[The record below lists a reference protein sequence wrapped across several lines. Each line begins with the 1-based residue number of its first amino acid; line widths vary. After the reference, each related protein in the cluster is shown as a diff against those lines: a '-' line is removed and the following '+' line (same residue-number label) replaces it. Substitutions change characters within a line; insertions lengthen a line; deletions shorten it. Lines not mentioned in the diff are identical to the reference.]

1 MLKRASFVEVN
12 THSLRHNFNA
22 VKNIV
27 PKDACVMAVVKAN
40 AYGAGALKASEIF
53 LQEGANYLG
62 VATLDEALELR
73 SHFSQTPILIL
84 GYSPNAN
91 ASMLI
96 DNDLSAMVFSLEQA
110 EIFSQMA
117 LKAKKRLKVH
127 LKIDTGMHRLGLEP
141 NFKSIET
148 IKKIRA
154 LKGLEVEGIF
164 THLSNADANIKTHAK
179 NQMKAFNAFLEQLL
193 DQKIEFQYRHAY
205 NSAGILSLCN
215 GNENRLLNLYRPG
228 IMLYGFYP
236 SNEMKESSQTILKN
250 VISLKA
256 RIVQIKR
263 VKKGEFIGYGEHFYT
278 NEETLVGV
286 LALGY
291 ADGLVRALGNRI
303 QVAINNQL
311 APLIGKV
318 CMDQCFVKLNNIE
331 AKEGDEVILF
341 GDKSTKANDASEIA
355 TLLNT
360 IPYEV
365 ISTLSKRLERVY
377 VWNKIM

>member
-1 MLKRASFVEVN
+1 MLKRASFVEVD
-12 THSLRHNFNA
+12 TASLRHNFST
-22 VKNIV
+22 VKSIV
-27 PKDACVMAVVKAN
+27 PKDAHIMAVVKAN
-40 AYGAGALKASEIF
+40 AYGAGAIKASEIF

-73 SHFSQTPILIL
+73 SHFSKTPILIL
-84 GYSPNAN
+84 GYSPNSN

-96 DNDLSAMVFSLEQA
+96 DNDLSAMIFSLEQA
-110 EIFSQMA
+110 EVFSQMA
-117 LKAKKRLKVH
+117 LKSQKRLKIH

-141 NFKSIET
+141 NFKSIEI

-164 THLSNADANIKTHAK
+164 THLSNADAKIKTHAK
-179 NQMKAFNAFLEQLL
+179 NQMKSFNAFLEQLL
-193 DQKIEFQYRHAY
+193 NQKIEFQYRHAY

-215 GNENRLLNLYRPG
+215 GNENRFLNLYRPG

-236 SNEMKESSQTILKN
+236 SNGMKETCPTILKN

-256 RIVQIKR
+256 QIVQIR
-263 VKKGEFIGYGEHFYT
+263 SVKKGEFIGYGEHFYT

-291 ADGLVRALGNRI
+291 ADGLIRALGNRI

-318 CMDQCFVKLNNIE
+318 CMDQCFVKLNNIQ

-341 GDKSTKANDASEIA
+341 GDKSAKANDASEIA
-355 TLLNT
+355 MLLNT
-360 IPYEV
+360 IPYET

-377 VWNKIM
+377 I

>member
-12 THSLRHNFNA
+12 SASLRHNFRA
-22 VKNIV
+22 VKSIV
-27 PKDACVMAVVKAN
+27 PKDTHIMAVVKAN
-40 AYGAGALKASEIF
+40 AYGTGAIKASEIF

-73 SHFSQTPILIL
+73 SHFSKTPILIL
-84 GYSPNAN
+84 GYSPNSN

-96 DNDLSAMVFSLEQA
+96 DNDLSAMIFSLEQA
-110 EIFSQMA
+110 EVFSQMA
-117 LKAKKRLKVH
+117 LKSQKRLKIH

-141 NFKSIET
+141 NFKSIEI

-164 THLSNADANIKTHAK
+164 THLSNADAKIKTHAK

-236 SNEMKESSQTILKN
+236 SNGMKETCPTILKN

-256 RIVQIKR
+256 QIVQIR
-263 VKKGEFIGYGEHFYT
+263 SVKKGEFIGYGEHFYT

-291 ADGLVRALGNRI
+291 ADGLMRALGNRI

-318 CMDQCFVKLNNIE
+318 CMDQCFVKLNNIQ

-341 GDKSTKANDASEIA
+341 GDKSAKANDASEIA
-355 TLLNT
+355 ALLNT
-360 IPYEV
+360 IPYET

-377 VWNKIM
+377 I

>member
-12 THSLRHNFNA
+12 TASLRHNFSA
-22 VKNIV
+22 VKSIV
-27 PKDACVMAVVKAN
+27 PKDAHIMAVVKAN
-40 AYGAGALKASEIF
+40 AYGAGAIKASEIF

-73 SHFSQTPILIL
+73 SRFSKTPILIL
-84 GYSPNAN
+84 GYSPNSN

-96 DNDLSAMVFSLEQA
+96 DNDLSAMIFSLEQA
-110 EIFSQMA
+110 EVFSQTA
-117 LKAKKRLKVH
+117 LKSQKRLKIH

-141 NFKSIET
+141 NFKSIEI

-164 THLSNADANIKTHAK
+164 THLSNADAKIKTHAK

-236 SNEMKESSQTILKN
+236 SNGMKETCPTILKN

-256 RIVQIKR
+256 QIVQIR
-263 VKKGEFIGYGEHFYT
+263 SVKKGEFIGYGEHFYT

-341 GDKSTKANDASEIA
+341 GDKSAKANDASEIA
-355 TLLNT
+355 ALLNT
-360 IPYEV
+360 IPYET

-377 VWNKIM
+377 V

>member
-12 THSLRHNFNA
+12 SASLRHNFSA
-22 VKNIV
+22 VKSIV
-27 PKDACVMAVVKAN
+27 PKDAHIMAVVKAN
-40 AYGAGALKASEIF
+40 AYGAGAIKASEIF

-73 SHFSQTPILIL
+73 SHFSKTPILIL
-84 GYSPNAN
+84 GYSPNSN

-96 DNDLSAMVFSLEQA
+96 DNDLSAMIFSLEQA
-110 EIFSQMA
+110 EVFSQMA
-117 LKAKKRLKVH
+117 LKSQKRLKIH

-141 NFKSIET
+141 NFKSIEI

-164 THLSNADANIKTHAK
+164 THLSNADAKIKTHAK

-193 DQKIEFQYRHAY
+193 NQKIEFQYRHAY

-215 GNENRLLNLYRPG
+215 GNENRFLNLYRPG

-236 SNEMKESSQTILKN
+236 SNGMKETCPTILKN

-256 RIVQIKR
+256 QIVQIR
-263 VKKGEFIGYGEHFYT
+263 SVKKGEFIGYGEHFYT

-291 ADGLVRALGNRI
+291 ADGLMRALGNRI

-355 TLLNT
+355 ALLNT
-360 IPYEV
+360 IPYET

-377 VWNKIM
+377 I

>member
-12 THSLRHNFNA
+12 TASLRHNFSA
-22 VKNIV
+22 VKSIV
-27 PKDACVMAVVKAN
+27 PKDAHIMAVVKAN
-40 AYGAGALKASEIF
+40 AYGAGAIKASEIF

-73 SHFSQTPILIL
+73 SHFSKTPILIL

-96 DNDLSAMVFSLEQA
+96 DNDLSAMIFSLEQA
-110 EIFSQMA
+110 EVFSQMA
-117 LKAKKRLKVH
+117 LKSQKRLKIH

-141 NFKSIET
+141 NFKSIEI

-154 LKGLEVEGIF
+154 LKGLEIEGIF
-164 THLSNADANIKTHAK
+164 THLSNADAKIKTHAK
-179 NQMKAFNAFLEQLL
+179 NQMKTFNAFLEQLL

-215 GNENRLLNLYRPG
+215 GNENRFLNLYRPG

-236 SNEMKESSQTILKN
+236 SNGMKETCPTILKN

-256 RIVQIKR
+256 QIVQIR
-263 VKKGEFIGYGEHFYT
+263 SVKKGEFIGYGEHFYT

-291 ADGLVRALGNRI
+291 ADGLMRALGNRI

-311 APLIGKV
+311 SPLIGKV
-318 CMDQCFVKLNNIE
+318 CMDQCFVKLNNIQ

-341 GDKSTKANDASEIA
+341 GDKSAKANDASEIA
-355 TLLNT
+355 ALLNT
-360 IPYEV
+360 IPYET

-377 VWNKIM
+377 I

>member
-12 THSLRHNFNA
+12 TASLRHNFST
-22 VKNIV
+22 VKSIV
-27 PKDACVMAVVKAN
+27 PKDAHIMAVVKAN
-40 AYGAGALKASEIF
+40 AYGVGAIKASEIF

-73 SHFSQTPILIL
+73 SYFSKTPILIL
-84 GYSPNAN
+84 GYSPNSN

-96 DNDLSAMVFSLEQA
+96 DNDLSAMIFSLEQA
-110 EIFSQMA
+110 EVFSQMA
-117 LKAKKRLKVH
+117 LKSQKRLKIH

-141 NFKSIET
+141 NFKSIEI

-154 LKGLEVEGIF
+154 LKGLEMEGIF
-164 THLSNADANIKTHAK
+164 THLSNADAKIKTHAK

-193 DQKIEFQYRHAY
+193 NQKIEFQYRHAY

-215 GNENRLLNLYRPG
+215 GNENRFLNLYRPG

-236 SNEMKESSQTILKN
+236 SNGMKETCPTILKN
-250 VISLKA
+250 VVSLKA
-256 RIVQIKR
+256 QIVQIR
-263 VKKGEFIGYGEHFYT
+263 SVKKGEFIGYGEHFYT

-291 ADGLVRALGNRI
+291 ADGLMRALGNRI

-318 CMDQCFVKLNNIE
+318 CMDQCFVKLNNIQ

-341 GDKSTKANDASEIA
+341 GDKSANANDASEIA
-355 TLLNT
+355 ALLNT
-360 IPYEV
+360 IPYET

-377 VWNKIM
+377 I

>member
-12 THSLRHNFNA
+12 THSLRHNFDA
-22 VKNIV
+22 VKSIV

-73 SHFSQTPILIL
+73 SHFSKTPILIL

-91 ASMLI
+91 APMLV

-110 EIFSQMA
+110 EVFSQVA
-117 LKAKKRLKVH
+117 LKSQKRLKVH

-141 NFKSIET
+141 TFKSIEI

-193 DQKIEFQYRHAY
+193 NQKIEFKYRHAY

-263 VKKGEFIGYGEHFYT
+263 VKKGELIGYGKHFYA

-291 ADGLVRALGNRI
+291 ADGLVRDLGNRI

-318 CMDQCFVKLNNIE
+318 CMDQCFVKLNGIE

-341 GDKSTKANDASEIA
+341 GDKSAKANDASEIA

-360 IPYEV
+360 IPYET

-377 VWNKIM
+377 V

>member
-1 MLKRASFVEVN
+1 MLKRTSFVEVN
-12 THSLRHNFNA
+12 TASLRHNFSA
-22 VKNIV
+22 VKSII
-27 PKDACVMAVVKAN
+27 PKNAHIMAVVKAN
-40 AYGAGALKASEIF
+40 AYGAGAIKASEIF

-73 SHFSQTPILIL
+73 SHFPKTPILIL

-91 ASMLI
+91 ASMLV
-96 DNDLSAMVFSLEQA
+96 DNDLSVMIFSLEQA
-110 EIFSQMA
+110 EVFSQMA
-117 LKAKKRLKVH
+117 LRSQKRLKVH

-154 LKGLEVEGIF
+154 LKGLEIEGIF
-164 THLSNADANIKTHAK
+164 THLSNADAKIKTHAK

-215 GNENRLLNLYRPG
+215 GNENRFLNLYRPG

-236 SNEMKESSQTILKN
+236 SNEMKESCPTILKN

-256 RIVQIKR
+256 QIVQIR
-263 VKKGEFIGYGEHFYT
+263 SVKKGEFIGYGEHFYT

-291 ADGLVRALGNRI
+291 ADGLARALGNRI
-303 QVAINNQL
+303 QVAINNQST
-311 APLIGKV
+311 PLIGKV
-318 CMDQCFVKLNNIE
+318 CMDQCFVKLNNIQ

-341 GDKSTKANDASEIA
+341 GDKSAKANDASEIA
-355 TLLNT
+355 ALLNT
-360 IPYEV
+360 IAYET

-377 VWNKIM
+377 I

>member
-1 MLKRASFVEVN
+1 MLKRASFVEVD
-12 THSLRHNFNA
+12 TASLRHNFGA
-22 VKNIV
+22 VKSIV
-27 PKDACVMAVVKAN
+27 PKDAHIMAVVKAN
-40 AYGAGALKASEIF
+40 AYGAGAIKASEIF

-73 SHFSQTPILIL
+73 SHFSKTPILIL

-96 DNDLSAMVFSLEQA
+96 DNDLSAMIFSLEQA
-110 EIFSQMA
+110 EVFSQMA
-117 LKAKKRLKVH
+117 LKSQKRLKIH

-141 NFKSIET
+141 NFKSIEI

-164 THLSNADANIKTHAK
+164 THLSNADSKIKTHAK

-236 SNEMKESSQTILKN
+236 SSGMKESCPTILKN

-256 RIVQIKR
+256 QIVQIR
-263 VKKGEFIGYGEHFYT
+263 SVKKGEFIGYGEHFYT

-291 ADGLVRALGNRI
+291 ADGLMRALGNRI

-311 APLIGKV
+311 TPLIGKV
-318 CMDQCFVKLNNIE
+318 CMDQCFVKLNNIQ

-355 TLLNT
+355 MLLNT
-360 IPYEV
+360 IAYET

-377 VWNKIM
+377 I

>member
-110 EIFSQMA
+110 EVFSQMA
-117 LKAKKRLKVH
+117 LKSQKRLKIH

-141 NFKSIET
+141 TFKSIET

-164 THLSNADANIKTHAK
+164 THLSNADAKIKTHAK

-193 DQKIEFQYRHAY
+193 NQKIEFQYRHAY
-205 NSAGILSLCN
+205 NSACILSLCN
-215 GNENRLLNLYRPG
+215 GNENRFLNLYRPG

-318 CMDQCFVKLNNIE
+318 CMDQCFVKLNGIE

-341 GDKSTKANDASEIA
+341 GDKSAKANDASEIA

-360 IPYEV
+360 IPYET

-377 VWNKIM
+377 V

>member
-12 THSLRHNFNA
+12 SASLRHNFSA
-22 VKNIV
+22 VKSIV
-27 PKDACVMAVVKAN
+27 PKDAHIMAVVKAN
-40 AYGAGALKASEIF
+40 AYGAGAIKASEIF

-73 SHFSQTPILIL
+73 SHFSKTPILIL
-84 GYSPNAN
+84 GYSPNSN

-96 DNDLSAMVFSLEQA
+96 DNDLSAMIFSLEQA
-110 EIFSQMA
+110 EVFSQTA
-117 LKAKKRLKVH
+117 LKSQKRLKVH

-141 NFKSIET
+141 NFKSIEI

-164 THLSNADANIKTHAK
+164 THLSNADAKIKTHAK

-193 DQKIEFQYRHAY
+193 NQKIEFQYRHAY

-215 GNENRLLNLYRPG
+215 GNENRFLNLYRPG

-236 SNEMKESSQTILKN
+236 SNGMKETCPTILKN
-250 VISLKA
+250 VVSLKA
-256 RIVQIKR
+256 QIVQIR
-263 VKKGEFIGYGEHFYT
+263 SVKKGEFIGYGEHFYT

-291 ADGLVRALGNRI
+291 ADGLMRALGNRI

-318 CMDQCFVKLNNIE
+318 CMDQCFVKLNNIQ

-341 GDKSTKANDASEIA
+341 GDKSAKANDASEIA
-355 TLLNT
+355 ALLNT
-360 IPYEV
+360 IPYET

-377 VWNKIM
+377 I

>member
-12 THSLRHNFNA
+12 TASLRHNFNA
-22 VKNIV
+22 VKSIV

-40 AYGAGALKASEIF
+40 AYGAGAIKASEIF

-96 DNDLSAMVFSLEQA
+96 DNDLSAMVFSFEQA
-110 EIFSQMA
+110 EVFSQMA
-117 LKAKKRLKVH
+117 LKSQKRLKVH

-154 LKGLEVEGIF
+154 LKGLEIEGIF
-164 THLSNADANIKTHAK
+164 THLSNADAKIKTHAK

-291 ADGLVRALGNRI
+291 ADGLARALGNRI

-318 CMDQCFVKLNNIE
+318 CMDQCFVKLNGIE

-341 GDKSTKANDASEIA
+341 GDKSAKANDASEIA

-360 IPYEV
+360 IPYET

-377 VWNKIM
+377 I

>member
-1 MLKRASFVEVN
+1 MLKRASFVEVD
-12 THSLRHNFNA
+12 TASLRHNFSA
-22 VKNIV
+22 VKSIV
-27 PKDACVMAVVKAN
+27 PKDAHIMAVVKAN
-40 AYGAGALKASEIF
+40 AYGAGAIKASEIF

-73 SHFSQTPILIL
+73 SHFPKTPILIL

-110 EIFSQMA
+110 EIFSQAA
-117 LKAKKRLKVH
+117 LKSQKRLKVH

-154 LKGLEVEGIF
+154 LKGLEIEGIF
-164 THLSNADANIKTHAK
+164 THLSNADAKIKTHAK

-193 DQKIEFQYRHAY
+193 NQKIEFQYRHAY

-236 SNEMKESSQTILKN
+236 SNEMKKSCPTILKN

-256 RIVQIKR
+256 QIVQIR
-263 VKKGEFIGYGEHFYT
+263 SVKKGEFIGYGEHFYT

-291 ADGLVRALGNRI
+291 ADGLARALGNRI

-341 GDKSTKANDASEIA
+341 GDKSAKANDASEIA

-360 IPYEV
+360 IPYET

-377 VWNKIM
+377 I

>member
-12 THSLRHNFNA
+12 TASLRHNFNA
-22 VKNIV
+22 VKSIV

-84 GYSPNAN
+84 GYSPNTN

-96 DNDLSAMVFSLEQA
+96 DNDLSVMVFSLEQA
-110 EIFSQMA
+110 EVFSQVA
-117 LKAKKRLKVH
+117 LKSQKRLKIH

-164 THLSNADANIKTHAK
+164 THLSNADAKIKTHAK

-193 DQKIEFQYRHAY
+193 NQKIEFQYRHAY

-236 SNEMKESSQTILKN
+236 SNEMKKSCPTILKN

-256 RIVQIKR
+256 QIVQIR
-263 VKKGEFIGYGEHFYT
+263 SVKKGEFIGYGEHFYT

-303 QVAINNQL
+303 QVVINNQL

-318 CMDQCFVKLNNIE
+318 CMDQCFVKLNDIQ

-341 GDKSTKANDASEIA
+341 GDKSAKANDASEIA
-355 TLLNT
+355 MLLNT
-360 IPYEV
+360 IPYET

-377 VWNKIM
+377 I

>member
-1 MLKRASFVEVN
+1 MLKRASFVEVD
-12 THSLRHNFNA
+12 TASLRHNFST
-22 VKNIV
+22 VKRIV
-27 PKDACVMAVVKAN
+27 PKDAHIMAVVKAN
-40 AYGAGALKASEIF
+40 AYGAGAIKASEIF

-73 SHFSQTPILIL
+73 SHFSKTPILIL
-84 GYSPNAN
+84 GYSPNSN

-96 DNDLSAMVFSLEQA
+96 DNDLSAMIFSLEQA
-110 EIFSQMA
+110 EVFSQMA
-117 LKAKKRLKVH
+117 LKSQKRLKIH

-141 NFKSIET
+141 NFKSIEI

-193 DQKIEFQYRHAY
+193 NQKIEFQYRHAY

-215 GNENRLLNLYRPG
+215 GNENRFLNLYRPG

-236 SNEMKESSQTILKN
+236 SDGMKETCPTILKN

-256 RIVQIKR
+256 QIVQIR
-263 VKKGEFIGYGEHFYT
+263 SVKKGEFIGYGEHFYT

-291 ADGLVRALGNRI
+291 ADGLMRALGNRI

-318 CMDQCFVKLNNIE
+318 CMDQCFVKLNNIQ

-341 GDKSTKANDASEIA
+341 GDKSAKANDASEIA
-355 TLLNT
+355 ALLNT
-360 IPYEV
+360 IPYET

-377 VWNKIM
+377 I

>member
-12 THSLRHNFNA
+12 SASLRHNFST
-22 VKNIV
+22 VKSIV
-27 PKDACVMAVVKAN
+27 PKDAHIMAVVKAN
-40 AYGAGALKASEIF
+40 AYGVGAIKASEIF

-73 SHFSQTPILIL
+73 SHFSKTPILIL
-84 GYSPNAN
+84 GYSPNSN

-96 DNDLSAMVFSLEQA
+96 DNDLSAMIFSLEQA
-110 EIFSQMA
+110 EVFSQMA
-117 LKAKKRLKVH
+117 LKSQKRLKIH

-141 NFKSIET
+141 NFKSIEI

-164 THLSNADANIKTHAK
+164 THLSNADAKIKTHAK

-215 GNENRLLNLYRPG
+215 GNENRFLNLYRPG

-236 SNEMKESSQTILKN
+236 SNEMKESYPTILKN

-256 RIVQIKR
+256 QIVQIR
-263 VKKGEFIGYGEHFYT
+263 SVKKGEFIGYGEHFYT

-291 ADGLVRALGNRI
+291 ADGLMRALGNRI

-318 CMDQCFVKLNNIE
+318 CMDQCFVKLNDIQ

-341 GDKSTKANDASEIA
+341 GDKSAKANDASEIA
-355 TLLNT
+355 ALLNT
-360 IPYEV
+360 IPYET

-377 VWNKIM
+377 I

>member
-12 THSLRHNFNA
+12 TASLRHNFGA
-22 VKNIV
+22 VKSIV
-27 PKDACVMAVVKAN
+27 PKDAHIMAVVKAN
-40 AYGAGALKASEIF
+40 AYGAGAIKASEIF

-73 SHFSQTPILIL
+73 SHFSKTPILIL

-96 DNDLSAMVFSLEQA
+96 DNDLSTMIFSLEQA
-110 EIFSQMA
+110 EVFSQMA
-117 LKAKKRLKVH
+117 LKSQKRLKIH

-141 NFKSIET
+141 NFKSIEI

-154 LKGLEVEGIF
+154 LKGLEIEGIF
-164 THLSNADANIKTHAK
+164 THLSNADAKIKTHAK

-236 SNEMKESSQTILKN
+236 SNGMKETCPTILKN

-256 RIVQIKR
+256 QIVQIR
-263 VKKGEFIGYGEHFYT
+263 SVKKSEFIGYGEHFYT

-291 ADGLVRALGNRI
+291 ADGLMRALGNRI

-318 CMDQCFVKLNNIE
+318 CMDQCFVKLNNIQ

-341 GDKSTKANDASEIA
+341 GDKSAKANDASEIA
-355 TLLNT
+355 ALLNT
-360 IPYEV
+360 IPYET

-377 VWNKIM
+377 I

>member
-12 THSLRHNFNA
+12 NASLRHNFSA
-22 VKNIV
+22 VKSIV
-27 PKDACVMAVVKAN
+27 PKDAHIMAVVKAN
-40 AYGAGALKASEIF
+40 AYGAGAIKASEIF
-53 LQEGANYLG
+53 LQEGAHYLG

-73 SHFSQTPILIL
+73 SHFSKTPILIL

-96 DNDLSAMVFSLEQA
+96 DNDLSAMIFSLEQA
-110 EIFSQMA
+110 EVFSQMA
-117 LKAKKRLKVH
+117 LKSQKRLKIH

-148 IKKIRA
+148 IKKICA

-164 THLSNADANIKTHAK
+164 THLSNADAKIKTHAK

-215 GNENRLLNLYRPG
+215 GNENRFLNLYRPG

-236 SNEMKESSQTILKN
+236 SNGMKETCPTILKN

-256 RIVQIKR
+256 QIVQIR
-263 VKKGEFIGYGEHFYT
+263 SVKKGEFIGYGEHFYT

-291 ADGLVRALGNRI
+291 ADGLMRDLGNRI

-318 CMDQCFVKLNNIE
+318 CMDQCFVKLNNIQ

-341 GDKSTKANDASEIA
+341 GDKSAKANDASEIA
-355 TLLNT
+355 ALLNT
-360 IPYEV
+360 IPYET

-377 VWNKIM
+377 I

>member
-12 THSLRHNFNA
+12 TASLRHNFSA
-22 VKNIV
+22 VKSIV
-27 PKDACVMAVVKAN
+27 PKDAHIMAVVKAN
-40 AYGAGALKASEIF
+40 AYGAGAIKASEIF

-73 SHFSQTPILIL
+73 SHFSKTPILIL
-84 GYSPNAN
+84 GYSPNSN

-96 DNDLSAMVFSLEQA
+96 DNDLSAMIFSLEQA
-110 EIFSQMA
+110 EVFSQMA
-117 LKAKKRLKVH
+117 LKSQKRLKIH

-141 NFKSIET
+141 NFKSIEI

-164 THLSNADANIKTHAK
+164 THLSNADAKTKTHAK

-236 SNEMKESSQTILKN
+236 SNGMKETCPTILKN

-256 RIVQIKR
+256 QIVQIR
-263 VKKGEFIGYGEHFYT
+263 SVKKGEFIGYGEHFYT

-291 ADGLVRALGNRI
+291 ADGLMCALGNRI

-341 GDKSTKANDASEIA
+341 GDKSAKANDASEIA
-355 TLLNT
+355 ALLNT
-360 IPYEV
+360 IPYET

-377 VWNKIM
+377 I

>member
-12 THSLRHNFNA
+12 SASLRHNFSA
-22 VKNIV
+22 VKSVV
-27 PKDACVMAVVKAN
+27 PKDAHIMAVVKAN
-40 AYGAGALKASEIF
+40 AYGVGAIKASEIF

-73 SHFSQTPILIL
+73 SHFSKTPILVL
-84 GYSPNAN
+84 GYSPNSN

-96 DNDLSAMVFSLEQA
+96 DNDLSAMIFSLEQA
-110 EIFSQMA
+110 EVFSQMA
-117 LKAKKRLKVH
+117 LKSQKRLKIH

-141 NFKSIET
+141 NFKSIEI

-154 LKGLEVEGIF
+154 LKGLEIEGIF
-164 THLSNADANIKTHAK
+164 THLSNADAKIKTHAK

-215 GNENRLLNLYRPG
+215 GNENRFLNLYRPG

-236 SNEMKESSQTILKN
+236 SNGMKETCPTILKN

-256 RIVQIKR
+256 QIVQIR
-263 VKKGEFIGYGEHFYT
+263 SVKKGEFIGYGEHFYT

-291 ADGLVRALGNRI
+291 ADGLMRALGNRI

-318 CMDQCFVKLNNIE
+318 CMDQCFVKLNNIQ

-341 GDKSTKANDASEIA
+341 GDKSAKANDASEIA

-360 IPYEV
+360 IPYET

-377 VWNKIM
+377 I

>member
-1 MLKRASFVEVN
+1 MLKRASFVEVD
-12 THSLRHNFNA
+12 TASLRHNFSA
-22 VKNIV
+22 VKSIV
-27 PKDACVMAVVKAN
+27 PKDAHIMAVVKAN
-40 AYGAGALKASEIF
+40 AYGVGAIKASEIF

-73 SHFSQTPILIL
+73 SRFSKTPILIL
-84 GYSPNAN
+84 GYSPNSN

-96 DNDLSAMVFSLEQA
+96 DNDLSAMIFSLEQA
-110 EIFSQMA
+110 EVFSQMA
-117 LKAKKRLKVH
+117 LKSQKRLKIH

-141 NFKSIET
+141 NFKSIEI

-236 SNEMKESSQTILKN
+236 SNEMKETCPTILKN

-256 RIVQIKR
+256 QIVQIR
-263 VKKGEFIGYGEHFYT
+263 SVKKGEFIGYGEHFYT

-291 ADGLVRALGNRI
+291 ADGLMRALGNRI

-318 CMDQCFVKLNNIE
+318 CMDQCFVKLNNIQ

-341 GDKSTKANDASEIA
+341 GDKSANANDASEIA
-355 TLLNT
+355 MLLNT
-360 IPYEV
+360 IPYET

-377 VWNKIM
+377 I

>member
-12 THSLRHNFNA
+12 TASLRYNFDA

-117 LKAKKRLKVH
+117 LKSQKRLKIH

-141 NFKSIET
+141 NFKSIEI

-154 LKGLEVEGIF
+154 LKGLEIEGIF

-193 DQKIEFQYRHAY
+193 DQKIEFKYRHAY

-318 CMDQCFVKLNNIE
+318 CMDQCFVKLNDIE

-341 GDKSTKANDASEIA
+341 GDKSAKANDASEIA

-360 IPYEV
+360 IPYET

-377 VWNKIM
+377 V

>member
-1 MLKRASFVEVN
+1 MLKRASFVEVD
-12 THSLRHNFNA
+12 TASLRHNFSA
-22 VKNIV
+22 VKSIV

-40 AYGAGALKASEIF
+40 AYGAGAIKASEIF

-73 SHFSQTPILIL
+73 SHFSKTPILIL

-110 EIFSQMA
+110 EVFSQMA
-117 LKAKKRLKVH
+117 LKSQKRLKIH

-141 NFKSIET
+141 TFKSIE
-148 IKKIRA
+148 IVKKIRA
-154 LKGLEVEGIF
+154 LKGLEIEGIF
-164 THLSNADANIKTHAK
+164 THLSNADAKIKTHAK

-193 DQKIEFQYRHAY
+193 NQKIEFQYRHAY

-256 RIVQIKR
+256 QIVQIR
-263 VKKGEFIGYGEHFYT
+263 SVKKGEFIGYGEHFYT

-291 ADGLVRALGNRI
+291 ADGLMRALGNRI
-303 QVAINNQL
+303 QVVINNQL

-341 GDKSTKANDASEIA
+341 GDKSAKANDASEIA

-360 IPYEV
+360 IPYET

-377 VWNKIM
+377 I

>member
-12 THSLRHNFNA
+12 SASLRHNFSA
-22 VKNIV
+22 VKSIV
-27 PKDACVMAVVKAN
+27 PKDAHIMAVVKAN
-40 AYGAGALKASEIF
+40 AYGAGAIKASEIF

-73 SHFSQTPILIL
+73 SHFPKTPILIL
-84 GYSPNAN
+84 GYSPNSN

-96 DNDLSAMVFSLEQA
+96 DNDLSAMIFSFEQA
-110 EIFSQMA
+110 EVFSQMA
-117 LKAKKRLKVH
+117 LKSQKRLKVH

-141 NFKSIET
+141 NFKSIEI

-154 LKGLEVEGIF
+154 LKGLEIEGIF
-164 THLSNADANIKTHAK
+164 THLSNADAKIKTHAK

-193 DQKIEFQYRHAY
+193 EQKIEFQYRHAY

-215 GNENRLLNLYRPG
+215 GNENRFLNLYRPG

-236 SNEMKESSQTILKN
+236 SNEVKQSCPTILKN
-250 VISLKA
+250 VVSLKA
-256 RIVQIKR
+256 QIVQIR
-263 VKKGEFIGYGEHFYT
+263 SVKKGEFIGYGEHFYT
-278 NEETLVGV
+278 NEDTLVGV

-291 ADGLVRALGNRI
+291 ADGLMRALGNRI

-311 APLIGKV
+311 TPLIGKV
-318 CMDQCFVKLNNIE
+318 CMDQCFVKLNNIQ

-355 TLLNT
+355 MLLNT
-360 IPYEV
+360 IAYET

-377 VWNKIM
+377 I

>member
-12 THSLRHNFNA
+12 TASLRHNFDA
-22 VKNIV
+22 VKSIV
-27 PKDACVMAVVKAN
+27 PKDAHIMAVVKAN

-73 SHFSQTPILIL
+73 SHFSKTPILIL
-84 GYSPNAN
+84 GYSPNTN

-110 EIFSQMA
+110 EVFSQVA
-117 LKAKKRLKVH
+117 LKSQKRLKIH

-141 NFKSIET
+141 NFKSIE
-148 IKKIRA
+148 IVKKICA
-154 LKGLEVEGIF
+154 LKGLEIEGIF

-193 DQKIEFQYRHAY
+193 NQKIEFQYRHAY

-215 GNENRLLNLYRPG
+215 GNENRFLNLYRPG

-236 SNEMKESSQTILKN
+236 SNEIKESSQTILKN

-256 RIVQIKR
+256 QIVQIKR

-318 CMDQCFVKLNNIE
+318 CMDQCFVKLNGIE

-341 GDKSTKANDASEIA
+341 GDKSAKANDASEIA

-360 IPYEV
+360 IPYET

-377 VWNKIM
+377 V

>member
-12 THSLRHNFNA
+12 SASLRHNFSA
-22 VKNIV
+22 VKSIV
-27 PKDACVMAVVKAN
+27 PKDAHIMAVVKAN
-40 AYGAGALKASEIF
+40 AYGAGAIKASEIF

-73 SHFSQTPILIL
+73 SHFSKTPILIL
-84 GYSPNAN
+84 GYSPNSN

-96 DNDLSAMVFSLEQA
+96 DNDLSAMIFSLEQA
-110 EIFSQMA
+110 EVFSQTA
-117 LKAKKRLKVH
+117 LKSQKRLKVH

-164 THLSNADANIKTHAK
+164 THLSNADAKIKTHAK

-193 DQKIEFQYRHAY
+193 NQKIEFQYRHAY
-205 NSAGILSLCN
+205 NSAGILSLCS
-215 GNENRLLNLYRPG
+215 GNENRFLNLYRPG

-236 SNEMKESSQTILKN
+236 SNGMKETCPTILKN

-256 RIVQIKR
+256 QIVQIR
-263 VKKGEFIGYGEHFYT
+263 SVKKGEFIGYGEHFYT

-291 ADGLVRALGNRI
+291 ADGLMRALGNRI

-341 GDKSTKANDASEIA
+341 GDKSAKANDASEIA
-355 TLLNT
+355 ALLNT
-360 IPYEV
+360 IPYET

-377 VWNKIM
+377 I

>member
-1 MLKRASFVEVN
+1 MLKRASFVEVD
-12 THSLRHNFNA
+12 TASLRHNFST
-22 VKNIV
+22 VKRIV
-27 PKDACVMAVVKAN
+27 PKDAHIMAVVKAN
-40 AYGAGALKASEIF
+40 AYGVGAIKASEIF

-73 SHFSQTPILIL
+73 SHFSKTPILIL
-84 GYSPNAN
+84 GYSPNSN

-96 DNDLSAMVFSLEQA
+96 DNDLSAMIFSLEQA
-110 EIFSQMA
+110 EVFSQMA
-117 LKAKKRLKVH
+117 LKSQKRLKIH

-141 NFKSIET
+141 NFKSIEI
-148 IKKIRA
+148 IKKIRT

-164 THLSNADANIKTHAK
+164 THLSNADAKIKTHAK

-193 DQKIEFQYRHAY
+193 NQKIEFQYRHAY

-236 SNEMKESSQTILKN
+236 SNGMKETCPTILKN

-256 RIVQIKR
+256 QIVQIR
-263 VKKGEFIGYGEHFYT
+263 SVKKGEFIGYGKHFYT

-291 ADGLVRALGNRI
+291 ADGLMRALGNRI

-318 CMDQCFVKLNNIE
+318 CMDQCFVKLNNIQ
-331 AKEGDEVILF
+331 AKEGDEVIVF
-341 GDKSTKANDASEIA
+341 GDKSAKANDASEIA
-355 TLLNT
+355 ALLNT
-360 IPYEV
+360 IPYET

-377 VWNKIM
+377 I

>member
-12 THSLRHNFNA
+12 TASLRHNFDA

-40 AYGAGALKASEIF
+40 AYGAGAIKASEIF
-53 LQEGANYLG
+53 LQEGVNYLG

-84 GYSPNAN
+84 GYSPNTN

-110 EIFSQMA
+110 EVFSQMA
-117 LKAKKRLKVH
+117 LKSQKRLKIH

-141 NFKSIET
+141 TFKSIET

-291 ADGLVRALGNRI
+291 ADGLVRTLGNRI

-341 GDKSTKANDASEIA
+341 GDKSAKANDASEIA

-360 IPYEV
+360 IPYET

-377 VWNKIM
+377 V

>member
-12 THSLRHNFNA
+12 TASLRHNFSA
-22 VKNIV
+22 VKSIV
-27 PKDACVMAVVKAN
+27 PKDAHIMAVVKAN
-40 AYGAGALKASEIF
+40 AYGAGAIKASEIF

-73 SHFSQTPILIL
+73 SHFSKTPILIL
-84 GYSPNAN
+84 GYSPNSN

-96 DNDLSAMVFSLEQA
+96 DNDLSAMIFSLEQA
-110 EIFSQMA
+110 EVFSQMA
-117 LKAKKRLKVH
+117 LKSQKRLKIH

-141 NFKSIET
+141 NFKSIEI
-148 IKKIRA
+148 IKKIRV

-164 THLSNADANIKTHAK
+164 THLSNADAKIKTHAK

-236 SNEMKESSQTILKN
+236 SNGMKESCPTILKN

-256 RIVQIKR
+256 QIVQIR
-263 VKKGEFIGYGEHFYT
+263 SVKKGEFIGYGEHFYT

-291 ADGLVRALGNRI
+291 ADGLIRALGNRI

-341 GDKSTKANDASEIA
+341 GDKSAKANDASEIA
-355 TLLNT
+355 ALLNT
-360 IPYEV
+360 IPYET

-377 VWNKIM
+377 I

>member
-1 MLKRASFVEVN
+1 MLKRASFVEVD
-12 THSLRHNFNA
+12 TASLRHNFGA
-22 VKNIV
+22 VKRIV
-27 PKDACVMAVVKAN
+27 PEDAHIMAVVKAN
-40 AYGAGALKASEIF
+40 AYGAGAIKASEIF

-73 SHFSQTPILIL
+73 SHFSKIPILIL
-84 GYSPNAN
+84 GYSPNSN

-96 DNDLSAMVFSLEQA
+96 DNDLSAMIFSLEQA
-110 EIFSQMA
+110 EVFSQMA
-117 LKAKKRLKVH
+117 LKSQKRLKIH

-141 NFKSIET
+141 NFKSIEI

-164 THLSNADANIKTHAK
+164 THLSNADAKIKTHAK

-193 DQKIEFQYRHAY
+193 NQKIEFQYRHAY

-215 GNENRLLNLYRPG
+215 GNENRFLNLYRPG

-236 SNEMKESSQTILKN
+236 SNGMKETCSTILKN
-250 VISLKA
+250 VVSLKA
-256 RIVQIKR
+256 QIVQIR
-263 VKKGEFIGYGEHFYT
+263 SVKKGEFIGYGEHFYT

-291 ADGLVRALGNRI
+291 ADGLMRALGNRI

-318 CMDQCFVKLNNIE
+318 CMDQCFIKLNNIE

-341 GDKSTKANDASEIA
+341 GDKSAKANDASEIA
-355 TLLNT
+355 ALLNT
-360 IPYEV
+360 IPYET

-377 VWNKIM
+377 I

>member
-12 THSLRHNFNA
+12 SASLRHNFSA
-22 VKNIV
+22 VKSIV
-27 PKDACVMAVVKAN
+27 PKDAHIMAVVKAN
-40 AYGAGALKASEIF
+40 AYGAGAIKASEIF

-73 SHFSQTPILIL
+73 SHFSKTPILIL
-84 GYSPNAN
+84 GYSLNSN

-96 DNDLSAMVFSLEQA
+96 DNDLSAMIFSLEQA
-110 EIFSQMA
+110 EVFSQMA
-117 LKAKKRLKVH
+117 LKSQKRLKIH

-164 THLSNADANIKTHAK
+164 THLSNADAKIKTHAK

-193 DQKIEFQYRHAY
+193 EQEIEFQYRHAY

-236 SNEMKESSQTILKN
+236 SNEMKESCPTILKN

-256 RIVQIKR
+256 RIVQIR
-263 VKKGEFIGYGEHFYT
+263 SVKKGEFIGYGEHFYT

-318 CMDQCFVKLNNIE
+318 CMDQCFVKLNNIQ

-341 GDKSTKANDASEIA
+341 GDKSAKANDASEIA
-355 TLLNT
+355 ALLNT
-360 IPYEV
+360 IPYET

-377 VWNKIM
+377 I

>member
-1 MLKRASFVEVN
+1 MLKRASFVEVD
-12 THSLRHNFNA
+12 TASLRHNFSA
-22 VKNIV
+22 VKSIV
-27 PKDACVMAVVKAN
+27 PKDAHIMAVVKAN
-40 AYGAGALKASEIF
+40 AYGAGAIKASEIF

-73 SHFSQTPILIL
+73 SHFSKTPILIL

-110 EIFSQMA
+110 EVFSQMA
-117 LKAKKRLKVH
+117 LKSQKRLKVH

-141 NFKSIET
+141 NFKSIEI
-148 IKKIRA
+148 IKKIRT
-154 LKGLEVEGIF
+154 LKGLEIEGIF
-164 THLSNADANIKTHAK
+164 THLSNADAKIKTHAK

-236 SNEMKESSQTILKN
+236 SNEMKESCPTILKN

-256 RIVQIKR
+256 RIVQIR
-263 VKKGEFIGYGEHFYT
+263 SVKKGEFIGYGEHFYT

-303 QVAINNQL
+303 QVVINNQL

-318 CMDQCFVKLNNIE
+318 CMDQCFVKLNDIQ

-355 TLLNT
+355 VLLNT
-360 IPYEV
+360 IPYET

-377 VWNKIM
+377 I

>member
-12 THSLRHNFNA
+12 SASLRHNFST
-22 VKNIV
+22 VKSIV
-27 PKDACVMAVVKAN
+27 PKDAHIMAVVKAN
-40 AYGAGALKASEIF
+40 AYGAGAIKASEIF

-73 SHFSQTPILIL
+73 SHFSKTPILIL

-96 DNDLSAMVFSLEQA
+96 DNDLSAMIFSLEQA
-110 EIFSQMA
+110 EVFSQMA
-117 LKAKKRLKVH
+117 LKSQKRLKIH

-141 NFKSIET
+141 NFKSIEI

-164 THLSNADANIKTHAK
+164 THLSNADARIKTHAK
-179 NQMKAFNAFLEQLL
+179 NQMKTFNAFLEQLL

-215 GNENRLLNLYRPG
+215 GNENRFLNLYRPG

-236 SNEMKESSQTILKN
+236 SNGMKETCPTILKN

-256 RIVQIKR
+256 QIVQIR
-263 VKKGEFIGYGEHFYT
+263 SVKKGEFIGYGEHFYT

-291 ADGLVRALGNRI
+291 ADGLMRALGNRI

-318 CMDQCFVKLNNIE
+318 CMDQCFVKLNDIQ

-341 GDKSTKANDASEIA
+341 GDKSAKANDASEIA

-360 IPYEV
+360 IAYET

-377 VWNKIM
+377 I

>member
-12 THSLRHNFNA
+12 THSLRHNFDA
-22 VKNIV
+22 VKSIV

-73 SHFSQTPILIL
+73 SHFSKTPILIL
-84 GYSPNAN
+84 GYSPNTN

-110 EIFSQMA
+110 EVFSQMA
-117 LKAKKRLKVH
+117 LKSQKRLKVH

-141 NFKSIET
+141 TFKSIET

-193 DQKIEFQYRHAY
+193 NQKIEFKYRHAY

-236 SNEMKESSQTILKN
+236 SSEMKESCPTILKN

-263 VKKGEFIGYGEHFYT
+263 VKKGELIGYGKHFYT

-341 GDKSTKANDASEIA
+341 GDKSAKANDASEIA

-360 IPYEV
+360 IPYET

-377 VWNKIM
+377 V

>member
-12 THSLRHNFNA
+12 TASLRHNFSA
-22 VKNIV
+22 VKSIV

-73 SHFSQTPILIL
+73 SHFSKTPILIL
-84 GYSPNAN
+84 GYSPNSN

-96 DNDLSAMVFSLEQA
+96 DNDLSAMVFSFEQA
-110 EIFSQMA
+110 EVFSQMA
-117 LKAKKRLKVH
+117 LKSQKRLKVH

-154 LKGLEVEGIF
+154 LKGLEIEGIF
-164 THLSNADANIKTHAK
+164 THLSNADAKIKTHAK

-193 DQKIEFQYRHAY
+193 EQKIEFQYRHAY

-236 SNEMKESSQTILKN
+236 SNGMKESCPTILKN

-256 RIVQIKR
+256 RIVQIR
-263 VKKGEFIGYGEHFYT
+263 SVKKGELIGYGEHFYT

-291 ADGLVRALGNRI
+291 ADGLARTLGNRI
-303 QVAINNQL
+303 QVAINNQS

-318 CMDQCFVKLNNIE
+318 CMDQCFVKLNNIQ

-341 GDKSTKANDASEIA
+341 GDKSAKANDASEIA
-355 TLLNT
+355 ALLNT
-360 IPYEV
+360 IPYET

-377 VWNKIM
+377 I

>member
-1 MLKRASFVEVN
+1 MLKRASFVEVD
-12 THSLRHNFNA
+12 TASLRHNFSA
-22 VKNIV
+22 VKSIV

-40 AYGAGALKASEIF
+40 AYGAGAIKASEIF

-73 SHFSQTPILIL
+73 SHFSKTPILIL

-91 ASMLI
+91 ASMLV
-96 DNDLSAMVFSLEQA
+96 DNDLSAMIFSLEQA
-110 EIFSQMA
+110 EVFSQMA
-117 LKAKKRLKVH
+117 LKSQKRLKVH
-127 LKIDTGMHRLGLEP
+127 IKIDTGMHRLGLEP

-154 LKGLEVEGIF
+154 LKGLEIEGIF
-164 THLSNADANIKTHAK
+164 THLSNADAKIKTHAK

-236 SNEMKESSQTILKN
+236 SNGMKESCPTILKN

-256 RIVQIKR
+256 QIVQIR
-263 VKKGEFIGYGEHFYT
+263 SVKKGEFIGYGEHFYT

-291 ADGLVRALGNRI
+291 ADGLMRALGNRI

-318 CMDQCFVKLNNIE
+318 CMDQCFVKLNNIQ

-341 GDKSTKANDASEIA
+341 GDKSAKANDASEIA
-355 TLLNT
+355 ALLNT
-360 IPYEV
+360 IAYET
-365 ISTLSKRLERVY
+365 ISTLSKRLER
-377 VWNKIM
+377 

>member
-1 MLKRASFVEVN
+1 MLKRASFVEVDIS
-12 THSLRHNFNA
+12 SLRHNFSA
-22 VKNIV
+22 VKSIV
-27 PKDACVMAVVKAN
+27 PKDAHIMAVVKAN
-40 AYGAGALKASEIF
+40 AYGAGAIKASEIF

-73 SHFSQTPILIL
+73 SYFSKTPILIL
-84 GYSPNAN
+84 GYSPNSN

-96 DNDLSAMVFSLEQA
+96 DNDLSAMIFSLEQA
-110 EIFSQMA
+110 EVFSQMA
-117 LKAKKRLKVH
+117 LKSQKRLKIH

-141 NFKSIET
+141 NFKSIEI

-236 SNEMKESSQTILKN
+236 SNGMKETCPTILKN

-256 RIVQIKR
+256 QIVQIR
-263 VKKGEFIGYGEHFYT
+263 SVKKGEFIGYGEHFYT

-291 ADGLVRALGNRI
+291 ADGLMRALGNRI

-318 CMDQCFVKLNNIE
+318 CMDQCFIKLNNIQ

-341 GDKSTKANDASEIA
+341 GDKSAKANDASEIA
-355 TLLNT
+355 ALLNT
-360 IPYEV
+360 IPYET

-377 VWNKIM
+377 I

>member
-1 MLKRASFVEVN
+1 MLKRASFVEVD
-12 THSLRHNFNA
+12 TASLRHNFGA
-22 VKNIV
+22 VKSIV
-27 PKDACVMAVVKAN
+27 PKDAHIMAVVKAN
-40 AYGAGALKASEIF
+40 AYGAGAIKASEIF

-73 SHFSQTPILIL
+73 SHFSKTPILIL

-96 DNDLSAMVFSLEQA
+96 DNDLSAMIFSLEQA
-110 EIFSQMA
+110 EVFSQMA
-117 LKAKKRLKVH
+117 LKSQKRLKIH

-141 NFKSIET
+141 NFKSIEI
-148 IKKIRA
+148 IKKIRT
-154 LKGLEVEGIF
+154 LKGLEIEGIF
-164 THLSNADANIKTHAK
+164 THLSNADAKIKTHAK
-179 NQMKAFNAFLEQLL
+179 NQMKDFNAFLEQLL

-215 GNENRLLNLYRPG
+215 GNENRFLNLYRPG

-236 SNEMKESSQTILKN
+236 SNGMKETCPTILKN

-256 RIVQIKR
+256 QIVQIR
-263 VKKGEFIGYGEHFYT
+263 SVKKGEFIGYGEHFYT

-291 ADGLVRALGNRI
+291 ADGLMRALGNRI

-318 CMDQCFVKLNNIE
+318 CMDQCFIKLNNIQ

-341 GDKSTKANDASEIA
+341 GDKSAKANDASEIA
-355 TLLNT
+355 ALLNT
-360 IPYEV
+360 IPYET

-377 VWNKIM
+377 I

>member
-12 THSLRHNFNA
+12 SASLRHNFST
-22 VKNIV
+22 VKSIV
-27 PKDACVMAVVKAN
+27 PKDAHIMAVVKAN
-40 AYGAGALKASEIF
+40 AYGVGAIKASEIF

-73 SHFSQTPILIL
+73 SHFSKTPILIL
-84 GYSPNAN
+84 GYSPNSN

-96 DNDLSAMVFSLEQA
+96 DNDLSAMIFSLEQA
-110 EIFSQMA
+110 EVFSQMA
-117 LKAKKRLKVH
+117 LKSQKRLKIH

-141 NFKSIET
+141 NFKSIEI

-164 THLSNADANIKTHAK
+164 THLSNADAKIKTHAK

-215 GNENRLLNLYRPG
+215 GNENRFLNLYRPG

-236 SNEMKESSQTILKN
+236 SNEMKESYPTILKN

-256 RIVQIKR
+256 QIVQIR
-263 VKKGEFIGYGEHFYT
+263 SVKKGEFIGYGEHFYT

-291 ADGLVRALGNRI
+291 ADGLMRALGNRI

-318 CMDQCFVKLNNIE
+318 CMDQCFVKLNDIQ

-341 GDKSTKANDASEIA
+341 GDKSAKANDASEIA
-355 TLLNT
+355 ALLNT
-360 IPYEV
+360 IAYET

-377 VWNKIM
+377 I